1 MQLAKVLVVTLVLG
15 LGSSIASAQNTSTD
29 TVRSRIPG
37 DGAVKGD
44 TKPKPNP
51 VGQPATDYH
60 PAVKTKPAAA
70 PPSPVV
76 TKPAAK
82 ATKDSK

>member
-1 MQLAKVLVVTLVLG
+1 LQVAKVLVVSLALS

-29 TVRSRIPG
+29 TVHSRLPG

-44 TKPKPNP
+44 TKPKPSP
-51 VGQPATDYH
+51 VGQKATDYH

-70 PPSPVV
+70 PPAPVV
-76 TKPAAK
+76 NKPAKAK
-82 ATKDSK
+82 KDSK

>member
-1 MQLAKVLVVTLVLG
+1 MQLAKVLVITLALG

-29 TVRSRIPG
+29 TVRSRVPG

-44 TKPKPNP
+44 TQPKPSAN
-51 VGQPATDYH
+51 GQKATDYH

-70 PPSPVV
+70 PPAPVV
-76 TKPAAK
+76 EKPKAK
-82 ATKDSK
+82 KDPK

>member
-1 MQLAKVLVVTLVLG
+1 MQVAKVLVVSLALG
-15 LGSSIASAQNTSTD
+15 LGSSIAFAQNTSTD

-44 TKPKPNP
+44 TKPKPDP
-51 VGQPATDYH
+51 SGQKATDYH

-70 PPSPVV
+70 PPAPVV
-76 TKPAAK
+76 DKPAK
-82 ATKDSK
+82 GKKDSK